1 MSKKVIKNIRNFNHN
16 PDKIYDSFT
25 TESFIRKKL
34 EAAGARYIF
43 IEITEEQYAVRVNI
57 EREMPVD
64 APASL
69 QNFVPAWNKMLQKE
83 VWQKYT
89 DGSYSATL
97 DIEVVGM
104 PVKIQGVMNIEPI
117 AEGSTIDAT
126 TEIKVNVPLVGGM
139 VAKFISEEIS
149 KAIEEEFD
157 FIQEK
162 LRVS

>member
-1 MSKKVIKNIRNFNHN
+1 
-16 PDKIYDSFT
+16 
-25 TESFIRKKL
+25 
-34 EAAGARYIF
+34 
-43 IEITEEQYAVRVNI
+43 
-57 EREMPVD
+57 MPVD

-117 AEGSTIDAT
+117 EEGSTIDAT